1 MKSLTFIG
9 GSGFIGKSFIDVYK
23 KGLLKKFKI
32 SYINII
38 CRNNF
43 KIKKKSNKINI
54 ILADM
59 EKLKILPK
67 TDFYIYAIE
76 PPSGF
81 SINQN
86 KQIIKYKKSINNF
99 YELIKNNKNSKAI
112 YLSSGIV
119 EQFLKGS
126 KIKGYKKAYAVA
138 KLNSEK
144 KFKEFRKIGIKS
156 TIARCYTFVGPHL
169 PLNKHY
175 AIGNFIN
182 DGMKKKYIYVKAS
195 GKIFRSYMY
204 ADDMIIWI
212 LSVLYKAKISCPIY
226 NIGSNKKIS
235 IKDVA
240 ILIGKIFKKD
250 VLFLKKESS
259 DRDIYVPNVSKT
271 MKDFNLIEKYDL
283 KKAIKQT
290 VNKIVDNN

>member
-9 GSGFIGKSFIDVYK
+9 GSGFIGKSFIDAYK
-23 KGLLKKFKI
+23 NGLLKKFKI
-32 SYINII
+32 NNINII
-38 CRNNF
+38 CKKNF
-43 KIKKKSNKINI
+43 KIKNKSNKINI

-99 YELIKNNKNSKAI
+99 YELIKNNKNSKVI

-126 KIKGYKKAYAVA
+126 KMKGYKKAYAVS
-138 KLNSEK
+138 KFNSEK

-182 DGMKKKYIYVKAS
+182 DAMNKKYIYVKAS

-250 VLFLKKESS
+250 VLISKKETT

-283 KKAIKQT
+283 KKAIKLT